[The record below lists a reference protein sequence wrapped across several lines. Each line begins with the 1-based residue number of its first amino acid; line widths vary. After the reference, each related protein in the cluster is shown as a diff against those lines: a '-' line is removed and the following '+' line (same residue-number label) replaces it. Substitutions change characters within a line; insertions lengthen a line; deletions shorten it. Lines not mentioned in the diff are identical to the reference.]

1 MSSNSCL
8 TACYIFNIFDLIITL
23 FWVQLLGLQAEANPF
38 GKMLLLNPSV
48 AVVVKTLGVGLALLI
63 LYIMRNRKI
72 ANFGINVVL
81 VAYSALAVYHVFLIA
96 VSV

>member
-1 MSSNSCL
+1 MSSNIRL

-38 GKMLLLNPSV
+38 GKLLLQNPSV
-48 AVVVKTLGVGLALLI
+48 AVAVKTLGVGLALLM
-63 LYIMRNRKI
+63 LYILRNRKI

-81 VAYSALAVYHVFLIA
+81 VVYSALTVYHVGLI
-96 VSV
+96 VLSF